1 MEITDVEKAKWARE
15 TLVCRE
21 IVDRIRDFGID
32 RFRILKIVE
41 LLGLELESAEELR
54 SVSGLA
60 RSLLEGDSESKP
72 ESNLILP

>member
-1 MEITDVEKAKWARE
+1 MELNDVERAKWANE

-41 LLGLELESAEELR
+41 LLGLELDNVEEMR

-60 RSLLEGDSESKP
+60 RSLLEGDTEIKSDSK
-72 ESNLILP
+72 LLLP